1 MEIYFSIKCLIFHL
15 IIVVKTPP
23 NPGSFGSVK
32 RDLSEHPA
40 NESNMIISIF
50 VKIDFIIIIDSSNK
64 SICYKRKYPVNYI
77 NSI

>member
-1 MEIYFSIKCLIFHL
+1 MEIYFLIKSLKVHHD
-15 IIVVKTPP
+15 IVVKAPP

-64 SICYKRKYPVNYI
+64 SIC
-77 NSI
+77 SQT